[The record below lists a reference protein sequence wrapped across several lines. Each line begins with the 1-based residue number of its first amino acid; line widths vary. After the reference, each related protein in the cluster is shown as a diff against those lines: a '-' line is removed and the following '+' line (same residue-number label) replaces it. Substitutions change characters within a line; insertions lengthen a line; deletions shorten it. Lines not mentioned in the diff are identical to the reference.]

1 MTVFLLL
8 GSLVFLMFYSL
19 WIVDENFDRKFFL
32 WDFYINSFNFSGK
45 TTRRDFWIT
54 EIWLLLIY
62 FLLVGFGFAIYSD
75 CLFGACDD
83 FRPYILI
90 PFYGFSMISGIPNI
104 AIQVRRLRDAAK
116 NPWWLLISLVP
127 LIGTITLLIFYTN
140 PSKEKKL
147 PATFEEKLKE
157 VEDFLAR
164 GVISQEEYQSMRQKI
179 ISKHYD

>member
-1 MTVFLLL
+1 
-8 GSLVFLMFYSL
+8 
-19 WIVDENFDRKFFL
+19 
-32 WDFYINSFNFSGK
+32 
-45 TTRRDFWIT
+45 
-54 EIWLLLIY
+54 
-62 FLLVGFGFAIYSD
+62 
-75 CLFGACDD
+75 
-83 FRPYILI
+83 
-90 PFYGFSMISGIPNI
+90 MISGIPNI

-116 NPWWLLISLVP
+116 KPWWLLISLVP

-164 GVISQEEYQSMRQKI
+164 GIISQEEYQSMRQKI